1 MLHLNILSMTKVA
14 LIGGIFTP
22 MIEDNIISKSKGCIQ
37 YAADTLQKCY
47 IEGLS
52 NLNCNFEIFNLPYIG
67 SFPQL
72 SKISYFKADD
82 EQIYIG
88 NNKINCH
95 NISFSNLALYKN
107 WSRCRQLTKALY
119 QWCKFNQDSELVF
132 VVYAA
137 HTPFMKAVADVCSKF
152 NNVRSILIVPDLPE
166 YMGQTQ
172 SYLRKLLSCV
182 NTRLANKLYASFD
195 GFVFLSEQ
203 MTERISVIDKEYE
216 IIEGIYSTSNSE
228 ATEISGKDNST
239 LSVTYTGTLAER
251 YGVMNLVQAF
261 MKLSNENARL
271 KIIGEGDAKDKILS
285 AADIDHRIEFLG
297 QMPRQQALKFQRQ
310 SAVLVNPRTSEG
322 EFTKYSFPSKTME
335 YLASGIPAIINRLPG
350 IPQEYFGHSLQPK
363 DESIDAL
370 AEIIQYALSLSEEQ
384 RTDIGKQARKFIID
398 NKTPMPQCK
407 KLLSLINRIQ

>member
-1 MLHLNILSMTKVA
+1 MAKVA

-72 SKISYFKADD
+72 SKISYFRAVD
-82 EQIYIG
+82 EQINIG
-88 NNKINCH
+88 NRIIVCH
-95 NISFSNLALYKN
+95 NIPFNNIALYKN
-107 WSRCRQLTKALY
+107 WSRFNSLTKALE
-119 QWCKFNQDSELVF
+119 QWCRSNQDDKLVF

-137 HTPFMKAVADVCSKF
+137 HTPFMKAVADIHSKF
-152 NNVRSILIVPDLPE
+152 NNIRSILIVPDLPE
-166 YMGQTQ
+166 YMSQ
-172 SYLRKLLSCV
+172 SQSFIRKLFGHLNS
-182 NTRLANKLYASFD
+182 NLANKLYHSFD

-203 MTERISVIDKEYE
+203 MTERISVVGKEYE
-216 IIEGIYSTSNSE
+216 VIEGIYSANNSE
-228 ATEISGKDNST
+228 ITEAISYTEDI

-251 YGVMNLVQAF
+251 YGVMNLVNAF
-261 MKLSNENARL
+261 IKLPNDNAKL
-271 KIIGEGDAKDKILS
+271 KIIGEGDAKSKIL
-285 AADIDHRIEFLG
+285 AASNIDSRIEYLG
-297 QMPRQQALKFQRQ
+297 QMPRQQVLKLQRQ
-310 SAVLVNPRTSEG
+310 STVLVNPRTSEG

-335 YLASGIPAIINRLPG
+335 YLASGVPSIINRLPG